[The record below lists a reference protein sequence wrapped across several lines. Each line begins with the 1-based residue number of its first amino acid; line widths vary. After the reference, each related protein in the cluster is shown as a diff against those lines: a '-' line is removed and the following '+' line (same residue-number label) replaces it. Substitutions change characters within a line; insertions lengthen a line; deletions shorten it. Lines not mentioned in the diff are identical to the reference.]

1 MKAGDIIRIPLPQ
14 SDGKIKPRP
23 VLLLKKLPPFGDWLV
38 CGITSKVRHE
48 VKDFDILI
56 SEQHADFTNTNLP
69 KSFLIRLGFIGRV
82 QEEMIEG
89 VIGNVSPVTYLQ
101 LTDNLTRFLN
111 DSINDLHE

>member
-1 MKAGDIIRIPLPQ
+1 MKEGDIIRIPLPQ
-14 SDGKIKPRP
+14 SDGKVKPRP

-38 CGITSKVRHE
+38 CGITSQVRHE

-56 SEQHADFTNTNLP
+56 SNQHTDFKDTHLP

-89 VIGNVSPVTYLQ
+89 VIGNVSPETYFQ
-101 LTDNLTRFLN
+101 LIDNLTSFLKN
-111 DSINDLHE
+111 NS